1 MIILKRKNLVATH
14 EPKKRYKMWKKKK
27 HWVCGAIFFLGTGAI
42 LSTDL
47 LNVKADTIDGMNSTT
62 VVENQEKNSTEEL
75 PSTIDSTADSTAST
89 EKINNEIDTAK
100 AANEINENTAKSV
113 PVVDAKDINTESSDL
128 QSEVISMK
136 IDYVDEAGSLIKE
149 DQTSGSLEANI
160 NYSVSIPEG
169 YTLISN
175 ELPSTYSKNINVA
188 KIIVKKNTELAKTA
202 VQTTKALQV
211 FDSNSDAQT
220 NEVVDQNT
228 SQSSTSYTD
237 STKSITIKYMDEA
250 SKTIIQTDSI
260 SGVVGEAINYS
271 PNVPAGW
278 EIVDTNVPSQ
288 FNDLDQDSTI
298 TLKKIEQ
305 ATTNVAS
312 SQKPIISYK
321 TINEDNH
328 VEVTKDNFS
337 NYFNL
342 KGSATY
348 DKLQGIVTLTKDK
361 QNQAGNVTL
370 KSKINVNQSFT
381 LTGKINIGS
390 KTQPNGADGIS
401 IDFHNGN
408 TGALGEDGGSLGL
421 AGLNGG
427 FGWKAD
433 TYWNTRDDQHG
444 NNYHFEADPEKF
456 HNKRGSNTTFGG
468 FIFNKGLVA
477 NTYDGNDAPAQAI
490 DNPNGKF
497 KDISI
502 NYDGATKMM
511 TIVYDGKTWSKDI
524 SEWITSDEL
533 SFIIAASTGTFSNL
547 QQFSI
552 KSFDYYEAA
561 TINVKYTDKN
571 QNEIAT
577 GSVEYPE
584 GAYKSKTYKTEQKD
598 IPGYVF
604 EKMDKDSK
612 EPEGILN
619 DWGSNGDVVYVYAP
633 LIDSTTESKE
643 VTETIHYVD
652 KAGNKLADDHTDKV
666 SFTRTVSKNGAT
678 GEIIYGDWVADNSDN
693 QFDLVKSPE
702 VKGYKPDKSD
712 VASQVVTP
720 DTKNIEVTVTYEP
733 IIDKTSESKEVTET
747 IHYVDKAGKKLADDH
762 TDKVSFTRTVSKNGA
777 TGEIIYGDWV
787 ADNSDNQ
794 FDLVKSPEVK
804 GYKPDKSEVASQVV
818 TPDTKNIEVT
828 VTYEP
833 IIDKTSESKEVT
845 ETIHYVDKA
854 GKKLADDHIDNV
866 RFTRDVFTNEVN
878 GEVIHGDWVVENND
892 NQFDLVKSPEIE
904 KYNKPDK
911 SDVASQVVT
920 PDTKNIEV
928 TVTYEPI
935 IDKTSESKEVTET
948 IHYVDKAGKKLA
960 DDHIDNV
967 RFTRDVFT
975 NEVNGEV
982 THGDWVADKNDN
994 QFDLVKSPEV
1004 EKYNKPDKSDVA
1016 SQVVT
1021 PDTKNIEVT
1030 VTYEPIID
1038 KTSES
1043 KEVTETIHYVDKAG
1057 KKVADDH
1064 TDKVS
1069 FTRTVSK
1076 NEVTGEIAYGDWKAE
1091 NNDSQFDLVKNPEI
1105 KGYRPDSP
1113 AVGKQTVTSETKDME
1128 FKVTY
1133 TPLIHSNT
1141 ESKEVTETIHYVD
1154 KAGNKLADD
1163 HTDKV
1168 SFTRTVSKNEV
1179 TGEIAYGDWKAENND
1194 SQFDLVKNPELK
1206 GYRPDSSEVGKQTIT
1221 PETKDME
1228 FKVTY
1233 TPLIHSNTESKEV
1246 TETIHYVD
1254 KAGNKLADDHT
1265 DKVSF
1270 TRTVSKNEV
1279 TGEIAYGDW
1288 KAENND
1294 SQFDLV
1300 KNPELKGYRPNSSEV
1315 GKQTI
1320 TPETK
1325 DMEFKVTYTPLIHSN
1340 TESKEVTETIHYVDK
1355 AGNKLADDHTDKV
1368 RYTRTVSKNEVTG
1381 EIAYGDWVAEN
1392 NDSQFDRVESPKIK
1406 GYEPDKNEVGNQEV
1420 TAETGDIDI
1429 VITYYKIKN
1438 ESPAGNEIPKISEP
1452 PVTKYQENINEN
1464 DTINS

>member
-62 VVENQEKNSTEEL
+62 VVENQEKNSTEES

-100 AANEINENTAKSV
+100 AANEINENTVKSV

-561 TINVKYTDKN
+561 TINVKYTDEN

-584 GAYKSKTYKTEQKD
+584 GAYKSKTYKTEKKD

-604 EKMDKDSK
+604 DYMDPRSA

-633 LIDSTTESKE
+633 LIDTTTESKE

-733 IIDKTSESKEVTET
+733 I
-747 IHYVDKAGKKLADDH
+747 
-762 TDKVSFTRTVSKNGA
+762 
-777 TGEIIYGDWV
+777 
-787 ADNSDNQ
+787 
-794 FDLVKSPEVK
+794 
-804 GYKPDKSEVASQVV
+804 
-818 TPDTKNIEVT
+818 
-828 VTYEP
+828 EP
-833 IIDKTSESKEVT
+833 IIDKTSESKKVT

-866 RFTRDVFTNEVN
+866 SFIRDVFTNEAN
-878 GEVIHGDWVVENND
+878 KEITYGDWKADKND

-904 KYNKPDK
+904 KYHKPDK

-928 TVTYEPI
+928 IVTYEPI

-948 IHYVDKAGKKLA
+948 IH
-960 DDHIDNV
+960 H
-967 RFTRDVFT
+967 
-975 NEVNGEV
+975 
-982 THGDWVADKNDN
+982 
-994 QFDLVKSPEV
+994 
-1004 EKYNKPDKSDVA
+1004 
-1016 SQVVT
+1016 
-1021 PDTKNIEVT
+1021 
-1030 VTYEPIID
+1030 
-1038 KTSES
+1038 
-1043 KEVTETIHYVDKAG
+1043 
-1057 KKVADDH
+1057 
-1064 TDKVS
+1064 
-1069 FTRTVSK
+1069 
-1076 NEVTGEIAYGDWKAE
+1076 
-1091 NNDSQFDLVKNPEI
+1091 
-1105 KGYRPDSP
+1105 
-1113 AVGKQTVTSETKDME
+1113 
-1128 FKVTY
+1128 
-1133 TPLIHSNT
+1133 
-1141 ESKEVTETIHYVD
+1141 VD

-1179 TGEIAYGDWKAENND
+1179 TGEIAYGDWKADKND
-1194 SQFDLVKNPELK
+1194 SQFDFVKNPELK
-1206 GYRPDSSEVGKQTIT
+1206 GYRPDSSE
-1221 PETKDME
+1221 
-1228 FKVTY
+1228 
-1233 TPLIHSNTESKEV
+1233 
-1246 TETIHYVD
+1246 
-1254 KAGNKLADDHT
+1254 A
-1265 DKVSF
+1265 
-1270 TRTVSKNEV
+1270 
-1279 TGEIAYGDW
+1279 
-1288 KAENND
+1288 
-1294 SQFDLV
+1294 
-1300 KNPELKGYRPNSSEV
+1300 

-1438 ESPAGNEIPKISEP
+1438 ESPAGNEIPKISES

-1464 DTINS
+1464 DTINSQSTNTKNSEPSLAMQNHLTKIQENKKALPKTGDDSSNIISILGVVLTSVIGLIGVNNKKRKHEK